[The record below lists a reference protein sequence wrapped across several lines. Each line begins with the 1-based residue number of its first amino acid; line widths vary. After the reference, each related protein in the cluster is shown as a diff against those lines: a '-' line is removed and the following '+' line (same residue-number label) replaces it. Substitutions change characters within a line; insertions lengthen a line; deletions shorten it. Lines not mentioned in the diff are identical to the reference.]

1 MLALWF
7 CVRVCVAL
15 DKSFELCSKSNPSF
29 FLLSGNCSSV
39 NLEHLFAVD
48 LPENFYWMQESICC

>member
-1 MLALWF
+1 MLAVWF

-15 DKSFELCSKSNPSF
+15 NKNFEPCSKSNPSF
-29 FLLSGNCSSV
+29 FLLSDNCSSV

-48 LPENFYWMQESICC
+48 LPENFYWMQ